1 MKIAGFQNGSIAAT
15 CVAFAAALVI
25 AGGLRAGVPEPVKT
39 DAGVL
44 SGTSAAAPGVRVFK
58 GVPFAAP
65 PVGAL
70 RWRAPQPVA
79 KWTGARKADTFGDV
93 CVQPKG
99 IGRLNVSVDLPDSP
113 AASEDCLYLNVWTA
127 AQSPSERRPVM
138 FWIFGGAYTEGAGSS
153 PHSDGEALARQ
164 GAVVVTFNYRLGPFG
179 FFSHPELTK
188 ESGHTA
194 SGNQALMDTMAA
206 LKWVQTNIAAFGGD
220 PRNVTIFGESAGA
233 AIAAA
238 LVGSPHTAGLFR
250 RAISESGAW
259 MGLGIAPMRT
269 RQQAE
274 QPMGRRGAPPGES
287 NAAAELGA
295 PPPEPMPLRELRA
308 KSSEEIS
315 RTLVGAG
322 LIVDGW
328 IVPEDESLTFAQ
340 GRQQR
345 VDVLVGSNKD
355 EGTFAGNT
363 TAAAWTNRV
372 RQRWGDL
379 ADDCLKLYPAGSDE
393 EATRSSQ
400 TAFRDEMA
408 WHMRLYAG
416 LQAKRGTRAYW
427 YFFTHEPPHAPNARN
442 LKATHTVEIPYVFNH
457 LRAPRVFP
465 DASSPELASA
475 SASERALAERV
486 SSYWVNFARTGDP
499 NGQGLP
505 RWPRWTTS
513 SDASQAPMI
522 IGDIKETPD
531 PQRLAIYDRLFA
543 KILTGLKD

>member
-1 MKIAGFQNGSIAAT
+1 MKIAGLQNGRIAAT
-15 CVAFAAALVI
+15 GVAVAAALVI
-25 AGGLRAGVPEPVKT
+25 AGGLRAVVPETVKT
-39 DAGVL
+39 DAGLL

-58 GVPFAAP
+58 GVPFAAA
-65 PVGAL
+65 PVGEL
-70 RWRAPQPVA
+70 RWHAPQPVA
-79 KWTGARKADTFGDV
+79 KWTGVRKADTFGDV

-99 IGRLNVSVDLPDSP
+99 MGRVNVAVDLPDSP

-127 AQSPSERRPVM
+127 AQSRSERRPVM

-188 ESGHTA
+188 KSGHSA
-194 SGNQALMDTMAA
+194 SGNQALLDTMAA

-233 AIAAA
+233 AIAAG

-250 RAISESGAW
+250 RAISQSGAW
-259 MGLGIAPMRT
+259 MGLAVAAMRT

-274 QPMGRRGAPPGES
+274 QPMGRPGV
-287 NAAAELGA
+287 
-295 PPPEPMPLRELRA
+295 PPPVLMPLRELRA
-308 KSSEEIS
+308 KSSEEIA

-322 LIVDGW
+322 MIVDGW
-328 IVPEDESLTFAQ
+328 IIPEDQSLTFAQ
-340 GRQQR
+340 GRQQP

-355 EGTFAGNT
+355 EGTFAGDM
-363 TAAAWTNRV
+363 TAMAWTNRV
-372 RQRWGDL
+372 KQRWGDL
-379 ADDCLKLYPAGSDE
+379 ADDYLKVYPAGSDE

-400 TAFRDEMA
+400 VAFRDELA
-408 WHMRLYAG
+408 WHMRLYAS
-416 LQAKRGTRAYW
+416 LQARRGQRAYW
-427 YFFTHEPPHAPNARN
+427 YFFTHEPPYAPNARN
-442 LKATHTVEIPYVFNH
+442 LKATHAVEIPYVFNH
-457 LRAPRVFP
+457 LRAPRAFP

-499 NGQGLP
+499 NGRGLP
-505 RWPRWTTS
+505 HWPLF
-513 SDASQAPMI
+513 SDASAAPMI
-522 IGDIKETPD
+522 VGDVNDTPD
-531 PQRLAIYDRLFA
+531 PQRLAIYDKLHA
-543 KILTGLKD
+543 KILAGLKE